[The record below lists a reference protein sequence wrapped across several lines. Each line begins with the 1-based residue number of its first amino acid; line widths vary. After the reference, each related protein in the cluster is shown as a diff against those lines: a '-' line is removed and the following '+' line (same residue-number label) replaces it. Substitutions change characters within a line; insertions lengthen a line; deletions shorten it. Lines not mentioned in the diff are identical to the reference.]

1 MEDILI
7 VGAGIFGVSTAYH
20 LATTHPNPVRITLL
34 DRAPAPSTRAASNDV
49 NRIIRADY
57 SSKLYMELGFEAI
70 KAWKTLPF
78 LQGTGVYQQSGWIAM
93 DEQGSDVPVRI
104 RENFRALNRDEVIL
118 DMKEEEVRRRWGGL
132 LARTDCS
139 PFGSYYYNPSAG
151 WADAGKGLS
160 IMAEEAVRRGVRYE
174 VGEVRRLLLGEN
186 GVRGVETETDE
197 VYTADKVLLATGA
210 WTSHLMSGVED
221 ELRMR
226 DEERIERQ
234 ISAAGVCVAYF
245 QLSEVEKEQY
255 SQLPVF
261 VYGEQGRFD
270 QPCRNCRD

>member
-20 LATTHPNPVRITLL
+20 LATTHPNPSRITLL
-34 DRAPAPSTRAASNDV
+34 DRAPPPSTRAASNDV

-70 KAWKTLPF
+70 EAWKTLPF
-78 LQGTGVYQQSGWIAM
+78 FQGTGVYQQSGWIAM
-93 DEQGSDVPVRI
+93 DEKGSDVPVRI

-118 DMKEEEVRRRWGGL
+118 DMEEEEVCRRWGGL
-132 LARTDCS
+132 LDRTDYS

-151 WADAGKGLS
+151 WADAAQGLS
-160 IMAEEAVRRGVRYE
+160 IMAGEAVRRGVRYE
-174 VGEVRRLLLGEN
+174 VGEVRRLLVGEK
-186 GVRGVETETDE
+186 GVRGVETEMGE
-197 VYTADKVLLATGA
+197 VYTADKVLVATGA
-210 WTSHLMSGVED
+210 WTSHLMSAVED
-221 ELRMR
+221 ELEMG

-245 QLSEVEKEQY
+245 QLSEAERELY

-261 VYGEQGRFD
+261 VYGGQGGSTRLYMGGWD
-270 QPCRNCRD
+270 